1 MNKLQQFLQDG
12 DYILLD
18 GAMGTMLMD
27 AGLESGD
34 PPEEWNTLHPER
46 VQAVHRAYVEAG
58 SRIILTN
65 SFGGSRYRL
74 KLHGLHEQVTRL
86 NRAAAANAR
95 AVADA
100 VPHPVL
106 VAGSLGPT
114 GELMM
119 PMGSLT
125 YEKAKVAFAEQA
137 RALAAGGADLIWIE
151 TMSDLEEVKAAVA
164 GARSAAGLPIAAS
177 MTFDT
182 NRHTMMGV
190 SPTQAIEALG
200 RLDLAAIGANCGNG
214 PAEIEEVVARMKATD
229 PDVPLIAKANAGI
242 PQLLGGELVY
252 DGTPEVMA
260 AYAHH
265 VHQLGAR
272 FIGGCCGSTPA
283 HIRAMDA
290 ALKGEIEV
298 SPVTPPELEENGPSG
313 STPKRRRRHRRR
325 KKTE

>member
-1 MNKLQQFLQDG
+1 MNKLEELLQQNEYL
-12 DYILLD
+12 LLD

-34 PPEEWNTLHPER
+34 PPEEWNVLYPER
-46 VQAVHRAYVEAG
+46 VQAVHRAYVDAG
-58 SRIILTN
+58 SDILLTN

-74 KLHGLHEQVTRL
+74 KLHGLDERVAEL

-95 AVADA
+95 LVADEA
-100 VPHPVL
+100 GHPVL
-106 VAGSLGPT
+106 VAGSIGPT

-119 PMGSLT
+119 PMGTLT
-125 YEKAKVAFAEQA
+125 YEEAKVAFGEQA
-137 RALAAGGADLIWIE
+137 AALAEGGADLIWIE

-164 GARSAAGLPIAAS
+164 GVRSACALPIAAS

-190 SPTQAIEALG
+190 SPVQAMETLS

-214 PAEIEEVVARMKATD
+214 PEEIEDVVSQMATTN

-242 PQLLGGELVY
+242 PKLVGGELHY
-252 DGTPEVMA
+252 DGTPEVMGN
-260 AYAHH
+260 YAHH
-265 VHQLGAR
+265 ARQLGAR
-272 FIGGCCGSTPA
+272 LIGGCCGNTPV
-283 HIRAMDA
+283 HIRAMAA

-298 SPVTPPELEENGPSG
+298 TPVLVTETEESAPA
-313 STPKRRRRHRRR
+313 PKRRRKHRRG
-325 KKTE
+325 